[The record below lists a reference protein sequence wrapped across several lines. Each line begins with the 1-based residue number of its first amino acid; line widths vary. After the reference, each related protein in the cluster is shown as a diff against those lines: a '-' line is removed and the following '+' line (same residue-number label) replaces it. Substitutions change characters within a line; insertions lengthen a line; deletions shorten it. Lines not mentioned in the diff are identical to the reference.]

1 MTDRFRIPS
10 LREMMLPSA
19 GVGRAIKRAL
29 QHTPHEGYIARP
41 MHSDLVMYY
50 SINLL
55 NAEAPATSMEQK
67 NAAAFMVSTM
77 NNSQIIYRW
86 YGTKVP
92 SHRYVARRTK
102 NRRCTERRGVLSLFV
117 VGN

>member
-1 MTDRFRIPS
+1 
-10 LREMMLPSA
+10 
-19 GVGRAIKRAL
+19 
-29 QHTPHEGYIARP
+29 

-67 NAAAFMVSTM
+67 NAAAFMVSTTIL
-77 NNSQIIYRW
+77 QIIYRW
-86 YGTKVP
+86 YGSKVP

-102 NRRCTERRGVLSLFV
+102 NEEPTVHRTKGCLFV

>member
-1 MTDRFRIPS
+1 
-10 LREMMLPSA
+10 
-19 GVGRAIKRAL
+19 
-29 QHTPHEGYIARP
+29 

-67 NAAAFMVSTM
+67 NAAAFMVSTTIL
-77 NNSQIIYRW
+77 QIIYRCRQ
-86 YGTKVP
+86 
-92 SHRYVARRTK
+92 SNK
-102 NRRCTERRGVLSLFV
+102 NRRCTERRGVFV